1 MDYKEEYIN
10 QIANHLLNDNLALFI
25 GAGFSKEFG
34 YPSWKELLIEIIN
47 TNNIR
52 SELIKSNIFPFV
64 SAESFDNSISINK
77 YILNNLLGVDYLRLA
92 GYVDFLLK
100 KNSGSDIHSMV
111 IDKINTYESKRLKT
125 DETEVII
132 EFFSKYKEYLADI
145 ITTNYDT
152 NIEYCMDNDVSVISR
167 KLSTLNDLKG
177 KNRLYKIHGCIK
189 DKMDNNP
196 MELDSSIVITEK
208 DYNNFKAKNRYL
220 FYRTYSIFTE
230 KKVAFIGYSIND
242 PNIRSLL
249 NDVIEESNNS
259 VNLQMYWINK
269 DKMREIDKSYYE
281 KNYGLRIIEDISL
294 EDFFIVLQD
303 RIEKN
308 MEMRKINTEDI
319 EEYSKEYISKYKD
332 NILLHKILE
341 DKKELQVLNYL
352 YLDIIK
358 DEDNTSIV
366 PFFKLLISCCESI
379 QTEMRLKIQG
389 ILELSNHGI
398 SRLIDEMEQN
408 KGIVKFL
415 VDSGFKNVQL
425 KSILN
430 YCDGNHS
437 FGVYAS
443 CIKNLLKIYDIYDGI
458 DKIFEDEYIDRL
470 SSNIMSSAKTKCY
483 GYDWYGI
490 NVVEDRIGILS
501 KKHIMML
508 LNKYSCRRKDQQQKE
523 QIEAVIKYSSLIDND
538 KKILGYNY
546 ILKYDIEYIVDNM
559 INEILDDYLEE
570 ILKYKYKYRQGI
582 YTNIEETRKI
592 AYKTNETDDY
602 IEYLVDD
609 ITNDH
614 NIFRFEQKYE
624 VEVDQYRFS
633 LNEDEIVNYTS
644 DIKVKDL
651 KSKVYEDFKLKTEYF
666 LKETVHE

>member
-25 GAGFSKEFG
+25 GAGFSMEFG

-64 SAESFDNSISINK
+64 SAESFDNPISINK
-77 YILNNLLGVDYLRLA
+77 YIFKNLLGVDYLRLA

-100 KNSGSDIHSMV
+100 GNLGINIHSMV
-111 IDKINTYESKRLKT
+111 IDRINNYESKRLKT
-125 DETEVII
+125 NETEVII
-132 EFFSKYKEYLADI
+132 EFFNRYKEYLADI

-152 NIEYCMDNDVSVISR
+152 NIEYCMNNDVSVISR

-189 DKMDNNP
+189 DMKDQNS
-196 MELDSSIVITEK
+196 MESDSSIVITER

-230 KKVAFIGYSIND
+230 KKVVFIGYSIND

-281 KNYGLRIIEDISL
+281 KIYGLRIIEDISL
-294 EDFFIVLQD
+294 KDFFIDLQD

-308 MEMRKINTEDI
+308 MELRKINTEDI

-332 NILLHKILE
+332 TILLHKILE
-341 DKKELQVLNYL
+341 DKKDLQVLDYL

-358 DEDNTSIV
+358 DENITSIV
-366 PFFKLLISCCESI
+366 PFFKLLISCSEGI
-379 QTEMRLKIQG
+379 QTELRLKIQG
-389 ILELSNHGI
+389 ILELSNQGI
-398 SRLIDEMEQN
+398 YRLVDEMEQN
-408 KGIVKFL
+408 KEIVKFL

-430 YCDGNHS
+430 DCDGNHS
-437 FGVYAS
+437 FGGYAS
-443 CIKNLLKIYDIYDGI
+443 CIKNLLKVYDIYDGI
-458 DKIFEDEYIDRL
+458 DEIFEDEYIDRL
-470 SSNIMSSAKTKCY
+470 SRNIMISTKTKFF

-490 NVVEDRIGILS
+490 NVVEERISILN
-501 KKHIMML
+501 KRHITML
-508 LNKYSCRRKDQQQKE
+508 LNKYSNRKKDQQQKE
-523 QIEAVIKYSSLIDND
+523 QIEAVINYSSLIDND
-538 KKILGYNY
+538 KKIFRYNY
-546 ILKYDIEYIVDNM
+546 ILKYDIEYVVDDM
-559 INEILDDYLEE
+559 IQEILDDYLKET
-570 ILKYKYKYRQGI
+570 LKYKYKRGV
-582 YTNIEETRKI
+582 YTNIEETCEI
-592 AYKTNETDDY
+592 AYKANVTDDY

-609 ITNDH
+609 NTNKLS
-614 NIFRFEQKYE
+614 IFRIAQIYNLEA
-624 VEVDQYRFS
+624 DQYGFR
-633 LNEDEIVNYTS
+633 LNEDEIVNYSS

-651 KSKVYEDFKLKTEYF
+651 KSKVYENFKLKIEHL